1 MYFVNGS
8 HHIEGLTSVF
18 TRIESRSTTNEGP
31 NVILSGRNLP
41 ERQSGCFSCSSPQV
55 SVQYYDNLFFCEIEG
70 RSYLNKLSEAK
81 GLVVLLILRK
91 GVTTMTRLTYFFN
104 AARW

>member
-41 ERQSGCFSCSSPQV
+41 DV
-55 SVQYYDNLFFCEIEG
+55 
-70 RSYLNKLSEAK
+70 K
-81 GLVVLLILRK
+81 G
-91 GVTTMTRLTYFFN
+91 GVIMDR
-104 AARW
+104 